1 MSEQGGK
8 KKASH
13 AFVLCFELGVGRV
26 RLVRKGRIRA
36 HKTQVRSVR
45 LVRKGHSQSR
55 ARATQ
60 MRAQMRH
67 IRLR

>member
-1 MSEQGGK
+1 
-8 KKASH
+8 
-13 AFVLCFELGVGRV
+13 V
-26 RLVRKGRIRA
+26 RLVRKGHSQNRA

-55 ARATQ
+55 ARKTQ